1 MLGVFDYD
9 ELYRANRVLAPLL
22 FCSFTILVVFV
33 LMNVFLVIITD
44 AFMLVNEQQRSRTDV
59 AAMVKNLFYKK
70 VMRRQIS
77 DLISDLGDVD
87 LHGGADGLLKG
98 VDMDGDNALDAGEL
112 ELMQSPVF
120 FNTTL
125 LM

>member
-1 MLGVFDYD
+1 M
-9 ELYRANRVLAPLL
+9 L

-59 AAMVKNLFYKK
+59 AAMVKSLFYKK

-98 VDMDGDNALDAGEL
+98 VDMDGDNALDTGEL

>member
-120 FNTTL
+120 FSTTL

>member
-59 AAMVKNLFYKK
+59 AAMVKSLFYKK

>member
-22 FCSFTILVVFV
+22 FTSFTILVVFV

-77 DLISDLGDVD
+77 DLISDLGAVD

>member
-59 AAMVKNLFYKK
+59 AAMVKSLFYKK

-120 FNTTL
+120 FSTTL

>member
-44 AFMLVNEQQRSRTDV
+44 AFMLVDEQQRSRTDV
-59 AAMVKNLFYKK
+59 AAMVKSLFYKK

>member
-1 MLGVFDYD
+1 
-9 ELYRANRVLAPLL
+9 
-22 FCSFTILVVFV
+22 
-33 LMNVFLVIITD
+33 
-44 AFMLVNEQQRSRTDV
+44 
-59 AAMVKNLFYKK
+59 MVKSLFYKK

-112 ELMQSPVF
+112 ELMHRARCFLTPPFLCNVCTISGRVWY
-120 FNTTL
+120 L
-125 LM
+125 G

>member
-1 MLGVFDYD
+1 MLGVFEYD

>member
-1 MLGVFDYD
+1 MLGVFEYD

-59 AAMVKNLFYKK
+59 AAMVKSLFYKK

>member
-59 AAMVKNLFYKK
+59 AAMVKSLFYRK